1 MWITENT
8 WEGILDI
15 IGKVKAIAERYIAAD
30 DIDNSVPLTLRPYLA
45 NAHDIAAIFIDIENE
60 FAVDL
65 NDVFSHS
72 LDYSIESIA
81 AAVAACS
88 EA

>member
-1 MWITENT
+1 MEGTLDITE
-8 WEGILDI
+8 I
-15 IGKVKAIAERYIAAD
+15 IRTIAKKYITAEN
-30 DIDNSVPLTLRPYLA
+30 IDVGVPLTLRPYLA
-45 NAHDIAAIFIDIENE
+45 NAHDIAAIFIDIEKE

-81 AAVAACS
+81 AAVATCT
-88 EA
+88 EV